1 MKITEVLS
9 KDKPTL
15 SFEFFPP
22 KTSEQE
28 KRLFEVLGQL
38 KACRPD
44 FVSVTYGAMG
54 TTREKT
60 LFWVG
65 QIKSKY
71 GIEPVA
77 HLTCVAATKDE
88 ISRQLD
94 ELENAEV
101 ENILALRGDP
111 PEGQADFV
119 PPADGFRLAKELIAF
134 IRRKKPE
141 FSLGCAGF
149 PEGHPRAP
157 SLDQDTQYL
166 KQKIEAGAEYVITQ
180 LFFDNHYYFDFVARC
195 RKAGIAVPIIPGLM
209 PITSLQQVQKMTQV
223 CGATIPQPLRSRLEK
238 HQDDPSA
245 LRKIGAEYTL
255 VQALELS
262 KAHVP
267 GIHFF
272 VMNQAEPIATILKEL
287 KLS

>member
-1 MKITEVLS
+1 MKITEVLN

-22 KTSEQE
+22 KTPEQE
-28 KRLFEVLGQL
+28 KHLFEVLGQL
-38 KACRPD
+38 KACHPD

-77 HLTCVAATKDE
+77 HLTCIAAVKDD

-94 ELENAEV
+94 GLEEAGI

-134 IRRKKPE
+134 IKRKKPE

-149 PEGHPRAP
+149 PEGHPRAA
-157 SLDQDTQYL
+157 SLDQDTEYL
-166 KQKIEAGAEYVITQ
+166 KQKIDAGAEYVITQ
-180 LFFDNHYYFDFVARC
+180 LFFDNRYYFDFVARC
-195 RKAGIAVPIIPGLM
+195 RKAGITVPIIPGLM
-209 PITSLQQVQKMTQV
+209 PITSLLQVKKMTQI
-223 CGATIPQPLRSRLEK
+223 CGATIPPSLLEKLEK
-238 HQDDPSA
+238 HKDDPAA

-255 VQALELS
+255 AQALELS
-262 KAHVP
+262 KSRVP

-272 VMNQAEPIATILKEL
+272 VMNQAEPISTILKEL
-287 KLS
+287 KSS